1 LTRHDDHIVASVA
14 GHVGDLEI
22 VVARVLDRIAHPR
35 TQPAVTVVEKHADGV
50 RAPADP
56 GHVEAPV
63 AVELT
68 EANLAAVRRRET
80 RRRSEPAR
88 RELREDLHADAVDA
102 DHDVRPPVPGDVAD
116 RNRVGRLPYVP
127 AVAYE
132 TGGVSVPSG
141 A

>member
-1 LTRHDDHIVASVA
+1 VGEDACRDAVLGRGAEPSARELREHADVRDEPLTRHDDHIVASVA

-80 RRRSEPAR
+80 RRRSEPA
-88 RELREDLHADAVDA
+88 
-102 DHDVRPPVPGDVAD
+102 
-116 RNRVGRLPYVP
+116 
-127 AVAYE
+127 
-132 TGGVSVPSG
+132 
-141 A
+141 